1 MVSVPKRDIED
12 LSTSL
17 SILIESGCTIKHITA
32 VDNAIMLAASR
43 KRSDPIEFSNNEVKQ
58 IRTNLD
64 SLLKEGCPT
73 DQKARLRKL
82 LGLFK

>member
-1 MVSVPKRDIED
+1 MVSVTKRHIEE

-43 KRSDPIEFSNNEVKQ
+43 KTSDPIEFSNEEVKQ
-58 IRTNLD
+58 IRSNLD
-64 SLLKEGCPT
+64 VLLKESCPS
-73 DQKARLRKL
+73 DQKVRLRKIL
-82 LGLFK
+82 ELFK